1 MRLINQYTKE
11 MSSCI
16 NGMQALNKVKNTQF
30 DLAIVDYQIPGMN
43 GIELI
48 KEIREYERQ
57 NALIPMTILCTS
69 FY

>member
-1 MRLINQYTKE
+1 
-11 MSSCI
+11 
-16 NGMQALNKVKNTQF
+16 MQALNKVKNTQF